1 MICVTYIFARRFF
14 FSEVEISLRWY
25 LFLLILAILT
35 VSLRE
40 QTFHLISQTT
50 RNQNRQL
57 YVGWILFDA
66 VKPRVSVNYNLSFDR
81 LDMNHIHFLC
91 ELKSNEYRFYIRS
104 DDDSFSN
111 IEARKINS
119 KSLYLNS
126 FYFLSIIF
134 SSFGRI

>member
-1 MICVTYIFARRFF
+1 M
-14 FSEVEISLRWY
+14 
-25 LFLLILAILT
+25 T

-40 QTFHLISQTT
+40 QTSHLTSQTT

-111 IEARKINS
+111 IEAS
-119 KSLYLNS
+119 KNKFEILVFELILFCIDHLQFIRAYLA
-126 FYFLSIIF
+126 L
-134 SSFGRI
+134 